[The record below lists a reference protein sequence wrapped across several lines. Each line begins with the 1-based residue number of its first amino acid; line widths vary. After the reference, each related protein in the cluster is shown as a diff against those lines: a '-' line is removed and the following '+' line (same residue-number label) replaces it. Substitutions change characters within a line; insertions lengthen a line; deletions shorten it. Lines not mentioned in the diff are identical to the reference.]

1 MILFLSIFIY
11 RKIGFEG
18 KISQQ
23 AVQFI
28 IDKINK
34 NLFCNGSASERYVHL
49 SQLHQVKVEELEKV
63 VAELNLLM
71 GNMELSKV
79 DKGRG
84 DTFNIIRYQTE
95 NLYLKVDNK
104 LESELLNVYGQSLT
118 LFHKFLQQLKKI
130 EENSNLSIR
139 SMSLLKDLESSLTY
153 FKREGR
159 KTLFKAVSHQ
169 GFLDQARSSLLP
181 SSRPTLEQE
190 IQRYFPKNPEKTS
203 IILSLLKL
211 VTAK

>member
-1 MILFLSIFIY
+1 MFLSTEIY
-11 RKIGFEG
+11 RKIGYDG
-18 KISQQ
+18 KISLQ

-34 NLFCNGSASERYVHL
+34 NQFCDGSASERYVHL
-49 SQLHQVKVEELEKV
+49 SQLHQMKVEELEKV
-63 VAELNLLM
+63 VGEMNLLI
-71 GNMELSKV
+71 GNMELSKLNLG
-79 DKGRG
+79 KG

-95 NLYLKVDNK
+95 NLFVKVDNK

-118 LFHKFLQQLKKI
+118 LFHRFLQQLKKI

-139 SMSLLKDLESSLTY
+139 SMNLLKDLEASLTY

-190 IQRYFPKNPEKTS
+190 IQRYFPKNPEKIS